1 MYDFVS
7 SPPTQQKTKT
17 RRRGHLA
24 LDQATLT
31 QLVCIIYAKSF
42 REHVTLVNAV
52 GIHYL
57 MQLFASIRTFV
68 NKFVFHYPM
77 QSFASIRTLFHAVIF
92 HNLTR
97 SFSSAR
103 TLINAV
109 GLHHMMWSFAAWN
122 LG

>member
-1 MYDFVS
+1 VDDFVS

-42 REHVTLVNAV
+42 REHGTLVNVV

-68 NKFVFHYPM
+68 NKFVF
-77 QSFASIRTLFHAVIF
+77 SLS
-92 HNLTR
+92 
-97 SFSSAR
+97 
-103 TLINAV
+103 NAV
-109 GLHHMMWSFAAWN
+109 VREHQDFVSRSYFSQSDAVVLERQD
-122 LG
+122 LD